1 MTTLYADIIIDIS
14 TESLDRTFQYRIPEG
29 LEDAVS
35 PGSLVMI
42 PFGRGDRVRSGYVVN
57 ITDKPECD
65 PARTKDILS
74 VKEDNKDRPV
84 GNLLRLAS
92 WMKHDYGGTL
102 IQSLKVVLPKKT
114 PVKPVEK
121 ETVRLVASEEETG
134 ACIEEFTRKR
144 QVARLRLLKALIE
157 ANAMDKRLI
166 TRKLAVGSPVIKAL
180 QERGIVEVERKTS
193 YRNPLVSGTE
203 QGGALH
209 GRKVS
214 HLTADQQEMTGEI

>member
-57 ITDKPECD
+57 ITDKPEFD

-114 PVKPVEK
+114 PLRLTLIRRSQMTIPGRCWKSISEPEPWRRRNRFWK
-121 ETVRLVASEEETG
+121 DCFNRLVRT
-134 ACIEEFTRKR
+134 T
-144 QVARLRLLKALIE
+144 
-157 ANAMDKRLI
+157 
-166 TRKLAVGSPVIKAL
+166 
-180 QERGIVEVERKTS
+180 
-193 YRNPLVSGTE
+193 
-203 QGGALH
+203 
-209 GRKVS
+209 
-214 HLTADQQEMTGEI
+214 